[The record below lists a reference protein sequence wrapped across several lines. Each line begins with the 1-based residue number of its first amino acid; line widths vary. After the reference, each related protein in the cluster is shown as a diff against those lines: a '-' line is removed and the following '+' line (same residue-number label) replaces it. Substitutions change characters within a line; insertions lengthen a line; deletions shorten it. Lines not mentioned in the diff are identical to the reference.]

1 MGGGD
6 AANVTTGILAAL
18 ARCRFPPHAEV
29 DVVVGHDNPWAQ
41 EINEAAQGLPVPVTV
56 SSSVDTMAQLT
67 AACDLAIGAGGT
79 TSWERCCLGVPTLLV
94 VTADNQR
101 HNATQLQRAGA
112 ALAVGN
118 DLSSLAA
125 ETESLISD
133 PERLRIMAR
142 AAAALVDGLGAG
154 RVADAMASGILE

>member
-1 MGGGD
+1 
-6 AANVTTGILAAL
+6 
-18 ARCRFPPHAEV
+18 
-29 DVVVGHDNPWAQ
+29 
-41 EINEAAQGLPVPVTV
+41 
-56 SSSVDTMAQLT
+56 
-67 AACDLAIGAGGT
+67 
-79 TSWERCCLGVPTLLV
+79 V
-94 VTADNQR
+94 VTANNQR